1 MEHAARPRKG
11 HPMKFVLASASPRR
25 REILSHLGLAFTVLC
40 ADADESSDEKKG
52 ERLVEILSRR
62 KAEAVRDALA
72 SVGGLTADTV
82 ILAADTVVVSP
93 KGEIL
98 GKPHD
103 KADAD
108 RMLRLL
114 SGRTHRVISGIC
126 VIAGDKTVTAHEV
139 THVTFD
145 RLSDEVIA
153 RYIATGEPNDKAGAY
168 GIQDT
173 ACLWIKGID
182 GDYFNV
188 VGLPVHRLECVLGE
202 EFGLSL
208 WT

>member
-1 MEHAARPRKG
+1 MQSTFGKDF
-11 HPMKFVLASASPRR
+11 PMKFVLASASPRR
-25 REILSHLGLAFTVLC
+25 REILSHLGLDFTVLC
-40 ADADESSDEKKG
+40 ADADESSDETCG

-62 KAEAVRDALA
+62 KAEAVLA
-72 SVGGLTADTV
+72 TMRAAGSLTPDTV

-93 KGEIL
+93 DGEIL
-98 GKPHD
+98 GKPRD
-103 KADAD
+103 EADAD

-126 VIAGDKTVTAHEV
+126 VISGDKTVTAHEV
-139 THVTFD
+139 TKVTFD

-173 ACLWIKGID
+173 ACLWINGIE

-188 VGLPVHRLECVLGE
+188 VGLPVHRLESVLGE
-202 EFGLSL
+202 QFGLSL
-208 WT
+208 WM

>member
-1 MEHAARPRKG
+1 
-11 HPMKFVLASASPRR
+11 MKFVLASASPRR
-25 REILSHLGLAFTVLC
+25 REILSHLGLNFTVLC

-52 ERLVEILSRR
+52 ERLVELLSRR
-62 KAEAVRDALA
+62 KAEAVRDVLA
-72 SVGGLTADTV
+72 GAGTLTPDTV

-98 GKPHD
+98 GKPRD
-103 KADAD
+103 EADAD

-126 VIAGDKTVTAHEV
+126 VISGDKTVTAHEV
-139 THVTFD
+139 TKVAFD

-188 VGLPVHRLECVLGE
+188 VGLPVHRLESVLGE
-202 EFGLSL
+202 QFGLSL

>member
-1 MEHAARPRKG
+1 
-11 HPMKFVLASASPRR
+11 MKFVLASASPRR
-25 REILSHLGLAFTVLC
+25 REILSHLGLNFTVLC

-62 KAEAVRDALA
+62 KAEAVRDVLA
-72 SVGGLTADTV
+72 GAGTLTPDTV

-98 GKPHD
+98 GKPRD
-103 KADAD
+103 EADAD

-126 VIAGDKTVTAHEV
+126 VISGDKTVTAHEV
-139 THVTFD
+139 TKVAFD

-188 VGLPVHRLECVLGE
+188 VGLPVHRLESVLGE
-202 EFGLSL
+202 QFGLSL

>member
-1 MEHAARPRKG
+1 
-11 HPMKFVLASASPRR
+11 MKFVLASASPRR
-25 REILSHLGLAFTVLC
+25 REILSHLGLNFTVLC

-62 KAEAVRDALA
+62 KAEAVRDVL
-72 SVGGLTADTV
+72 VGAGTLTPDTV

-98 GKPHD
+98 GKPRD
-103 KADAD
+103 EADAD

-126 VIAGDKTVTAHEV
+126 VISGDKTVTAHEV
-139 THVTFD
+139 TKVAFD
-145 RLSDEVIA
+145 RLPDEVIA

-188 VGLPVHRLECVLGE
+188 VGLPVHRLESVLGE
-202 EFGLSL
+202 QFGLSL

>member
-1 MEHAARPRKG
+1 
-11 HPMKFVLASASPRR
+11 MKFVLASASPRR
-25 REILSHLGLAFTVLC
+25 REILSHLGLNFTVLC

-62 KAEAVRDALA
+62 KAEAVRDVLA
-72 SVGGLTADTV
+72 GAGTLTPDTV

-98 GKPHD
+98 GKPRD
-103 KADAD
+103 EADAD

-126 VIAGDKTVTAHEV
+126 VISGDKTVTAHEV
-139 THVTFD
+139 TKVAFD

-153 RYIATGEPNDKAGAY
+153 RYIASGEPMDKAGAY

-173 ACLWIKGID
+173 ACLWIKGIE

-188 VGLPVHRLECVLGE
+188 VGLPVHRLESVLGE
-202 EFGLSL
+202 QFGLSL
-208 WT
+208 WM

>member
-1 MEHAARPRKG
+1 
-11 HPMKFVLASASPRR
+11 MKFVLASASPRR
-25 REILSHLGLAFTVLC
+25 REILSHLGLNFTVLC

-52 ERLVEILSRR
+52 ERLVELLSRR
-62 KAEAVRDALA
+62 KAEAVRDVLA
-72 SVGGLTADTV
+72 GAGTLTPDTV
-82 ILAADTVVVSP
+82 VLAADTVVVSP

-98 GKPHD
+98 GKPRD
-103 KADAD
+103 EADAD

-126 VIAGDKTVTAHEV
+126 VISGDKTVTAHEV
-139 THVTFD
+139 TKVAFD

-188 VGLPVHRLECVLGE
+188 VGLPVHRLESVLGE
-202 EFGLSL
+202 QFGLSL
-208 WT
+208 WK

>member
-1 MEHAARPRKG
+1 MN
-11 HPMKFVLASASPRR
+11 FILASASPRR
-25 REILSHLGLAFTVLC
+25 REILSHLGLDFTVLC

-52 ERLVEILSRR
+52 ERLVELLSRR
-62 KAEAVRDALA
+62 KAEAVRDVLA
-72 SVGGLTADTV
+72 EAGTLTSDTV

-98 GKPHD
+98 GKPRD
-103 KADAD
+103 EADAD

-126 VIAGDKTVTAHEV
+126 VVCGNKTITAHEV
-139 THVTFD
+139 TRVTFD
-145 RLSDEVIA
+145 CLSDEVIA
-153 RYIATGEPNDKAGAY
+153 RYIASGEPMDKAGAY

-173 ACLWIKGID
+173 ACLWIKGIE

-188 VGLPVHRLECVLGE
+188 VGLPVHRLEAVLGE
-202 EFGLSL
+202 QFGLSL
-208 WT
+208 WI